1 MRTEIEQAKDR
12 LEREALAN
20 FAHHKV
26 AGLQVS
32 LPTVLRYARHRTER
46 ERHALVWLFN
56 YTHNVARCT
65 GEQLLN
71 GFDHAIRISGGITIK
86 LPARER
92 LALTRDHLRAC
103 LTDPDA
109 DLGVFVRAVE
119 RYRAAFEAF
128 IPALVKTRVDAI
140 AGEAFDYAA
149 AAGPAMVELLGKNR
163 TGKSECLRLRW
174 LRNLHRCVWVECP
187 AANDYRSFA
196 AELARPLGIGTDG
209 STRAGLLT
217 QQLKACFGP
226 HGIDVLIMD
235 EAHRL
240 WPPKIQAKPLRI
252 ELERELYADGR
263 GCSIL
268 NVATY
273 QFTESLNRALEQNAR
288 WAPGQY
294 QGRVTPFHLP
304 AQMPER
310 DLRAVAAHYAGGAIE
325 PEAVATLVD
334 AARSTEGYCGLMVN
348 VIKRARLRAGAGV
361 ITDALVVDIVSDF
374 VRGTRLDQL
383 AEAKA
388 MGRNS
393 KFQKPNS
400 K

>member
-1 MRTEIEQAKDR
+1 MNTRYAKDR
-12 LEREALAN
+12 AERAALCN
-20 FAHHKV
+20 LAHKKII
-26 AGLQVS
+26 GLHVG
-32 LPTVLRYARHRTER
+32 LPTVLRYARCRTTQ
-46 ERHALVWLFN
+46 ERHAMTWLVN
-56 YTHNVARCT
+56 YALNVARLT
-65 GEQLLN
+65 GEQLCA
-71 GFDHAIRISGGITIK
+71 GVAEPRAVRVSGGIRVE
-86 LPARER
+86 LPRR
-92 LALTRDHLRAC
+92 GLGLTRDELRAA

-109 DLGVFVRAVE
+109 DLGKFVGATE
-119 RYRAAFEAF
+119 AYRAAFEGNL
-128 IPALVKTRVDAI
+128 PALVKTRVDAI
-140 AGEAFDYAA
+140 AGEAFAYAA
-149 AAGPAMVELLGKNR
+149 SEPAMAELLGKNR
-163 TGKSECLRLRW
+163 MGKSECLRLHW

-187 AANDYRSFA
+187 TANDYRSFVIA
-196 AELARPLGIGTDG
+196 LAQPLGISVGG
-209 STRAGLLT
+209 SKRGGKLT
-217 QQLKACFGP
+217 QQLKGCFGAQ
-226 HGIDVLIMD
+226 GIDLLIVD

-240 WPPKIQAKPLRI
+240 WPPQIQSKPLRI

-263 GCSIL
+263 GCSII

-310 DLRAVAAHYAGGAIE
+310 DLRAVAAHYADGAIE

-393 KFQKPNS
+393 KFQTS
-400 K
+400 KSK